1 MTDPRVIS
9 MIRNAMKPYQK
20 IGKPGETVVIVADT
34 NTDPIVWETFA
45 SAARAT
51 GLEACVALMVPAL
64 RDYSDPPLAVQQMAE
79 AADIIHFT
87 TQMGLVHSQW
97 GLKVTKLRKKRI
109 ISEGI
114 TPEMFTEGAVLA
126 DEDVVRGWANKV
138 QRVWEEGRALRLT
151 SPYGTDLKVSIEG
164 SFSFSPTGAT
174 SAAGGA
180 ELFKAP
186 FVQFPGGE
194 CATVPA
200 EASGDGVVMVDQA
213 IHFPPGRLGRPIE
226 LRLDKG
232 RIVDIRGGWEA
243 DEFRR
248 WLESFGDDN
257 GGTLCEIAIGCN
269 PEARF
274 MGNMRQDRFPLGG
287 MHLGFGMN
295 TDVGGRVE
303 SSIHYDVILSQ
314 PSLTVDDRP
323 IIQAGRMMI

>member
-1 MTDPRVIS
+1 MDPRTIA
-9 MIRNAMKPYQK
+9 MIQNAMTPYQK
-20 IGKPGETVVIVADT
+20 IGEPGEMVVIVADT
-34 NTDPIVWETFA
+34 NTDPVVWETFA
-45 SAARAT
+45 AAARAT
-51 GLEACVALMVPAL
+51 GLKVCIALMVPGP
-64 RDYSDPPLAVQQMAE
+64 RDYADPPLPVQRMAE

-97 GLKVTKLRKKRI
+97 GLKLTKLRKKRI

-114 TPEMFTEGAVLA
+114 TPQMFTEGAVLA
-126 DEDVVRGWANKV
+126 EEAVVRSWADKV
-138 QRVWEEGRALRLT
+138 QGVWEAGRQVHVL
-151 SPYGTDLKVSIEG
+151 SPYGTDLNVSIEG

-174 SAAGGA
+174 SSGAGV

-200 EASGDGVVMVDQA
+200 EGSGDGVVVVDQA
-213 IHFPPGRLGRPIE
+213 IHFPPGRLVRPIE
-226 LRLDKG
+226 LQLERG
-232 RIVDIRGGWEA
+232 RIVEIRGGWEA

-248 WLESFGDDN
+248 WLESFADDN

-295 TDVGGRVE
+295 TDVGGTVE
-303 SSIHYDVILSQ
+303 SSIHYDVILSK
-314 PSLTVDDRP
+314 PSLTVDSRP
-323 IIQAGRMMI
+323 IIQDGRMLI

>member
-1 MTDPRVIS
+1 
-9 MIRNAMKPYQK
+9 
-20 IGKPGETVVIVADT
+20 
-34 NTDPIVWETFA
+34 
-45 SAARAT
+45 
-51 GLEACVALMVPAL
+51 LMVPAS
-64 RDYSDPPLAVQQMAE
+64 RDYADPPPAVQRMAE

-97 GLKVTKLRKKRI
+97 GLKLTKLRKKRI

-114 TPEMFTEGAVLA
+114 TPQMFTEGAVLA
-126 DEDVVRGWANKV
+126 DEADVRSWANKV
-138 QRVWEEGRALRLT
+138 QKVWEEGRLVHLT
-151 SPYGTDLKVSIEG
+151 SPYGMDLKVSIEG

-174 SAAGGA
+174 SAGAGA

-200 EASGDGVVMVDQA
+200 EGSGDGVVVVDQA
-213 IHFPPGRLGRPIE
+213 IHFPPGRLVRPIE
-226 LRLDKG
+226 LRLEGG

-248 WLESFGDDN
+248 WLESFADDN

-295 TDVGGRVE
+295 TDVGGNVE
-303 SSIHYDVILSQ
+303 SGIHYDVILSK
-314 PSLTVDDRP
+314 PSLEVDGRP
-323 IIQAGRMMI
+323 IIGDGQMMI